1 MKKIIGGY
9 YIIENM
15 NGGVHITDRNTKVG
29 VMVHNLS
36 LENLSDDDIVGLI
49 MVAYNKALWKNVMLF
64 STLLNKG
71 RGQLL
76 DSTFSTNVSVPQKL
90 HLLGEFSSIELDT
103 LGRLSNVQVW
113 ARMVANKNFIVNFMV
128 FVEDNSTNILKT
140 GKFSCYDR
148 TCGSISPE
156 IVVSICEKIG
166 QPTSISYETV
176 EFMRPKGGF
185 SGCEITHTDIEI
197 MPKSL

>member
-1 MKKIIGGY
+1 MKKIIGY
-9 YIIENM
+9 NIIESM

-103 LGRLSNVQVW
+103 LGRLSNIQVW
-113 ARMVANKNFIVNFMV
+113 ARMVANENFIV

-140 GKFSCYDR
+140 GKFSCYNR
-148 TCGSISPE
+148 TCGSIAPE

-185 SGCEITHTDIEI
+185 SGCEITQTYIEI